1 MRDTTVRLLPLW
13 FGWVDTRV
21 PVLAG
26 VFSMTRDPQARMH
39 IRLAGMLAHALRKLL
54 QHRPIL
60 LIGLF
65 LLLTLGQRPAT
76 SADKPLLL
84 GVFPHLAAK
93 QIIENYQPLATT
105 LEKQLHRRVVVYS
118 APNFS
123 TFVERTQR
131 GDYDILLTPPHLAW
145 LARQDAGY
153 RPLLKYAQPVH
164 GLLVVRS
171 DSPFTAP
178 EALRGRT
185 IATADA
191 IAVACL
197 ALEVDLAK
205 RGLKRGIDYRT
216 MESGTHTS
224 TIMQV
229 VNKRADAAMIG
240 QHAYQLMPDDVRNQL
255 RILAKTPP
263 LSSLMYL
270 THPRMRDHE
279 AQAVRQA
286 LLGFAASPEG
296 QAFMQRGQYGGF
308 VNVDGSELQAFR
320 PYALPAQAIL
330 RARR

>member
-1 MRDTTVRLLPLW
+1 M
-13 FGWVDTRV
+13 
-21 PVLAG
+21 
-26 VFSMTRDPQARMH
+26 S
-39 IRLAGMLAHALRKLL
+39 IRLKLAQALRTLL
-54 QHRPIL
+54 QHPVL
-60 LIGLF
+60 LMG
-65 LLLTLGQRPAT
+65 LLLLLALGSRPAA
-76 SADKPLLL
+76 SADKPLVL
-84 GVFPHLAAK
+84 GVFPHLAAR
-93 QIIENYQPLATT
+93 QIIENYQPLVST

-118 APNFS
+118 APNFR
-123 TFVERTQR
+123 TFIERTQK

-164 GLLVVRS
+164 GLLVVRV
-171 DSPFTAP
+171 DSPFTTP

-191 IAVACL
+191 VAVAGM
-197 ALEVDLAK
+197 ALEADLAK

-224 TIMQV
+224 TVMQV

-240 QHAYQLMPDDVRNQL
+240 QHAYQLMPDDLRTQL
-255 RILAKTPP
+255 RILVKTPP

-270 THPRMRDHE
+270 THPRLRDAE

-296 QAFMQRGQYGGF
+296 RAFMQRGQYGGF
-308 VNVDGSELQAFR
+308 VNVDGNELRAFR
-320 PYALPAQAIL
+320 PYALQAQEML

>member
-1 MRDTTVRLLPLW
+1 MRLLPLW
-13 FGWVDTRV
+13 FGCVDV
-21 PVLAG
+21 LSPVLAG
-26 VFSMTRDPQARMH
+26 VANMTHGPQARRP
-39 IRLAGMLAHALRKLL
+39 IRLMPAHALRTLR
-54 QHRPIL
+54 QHRSAL
-60 LIGLF
+60 LMGLF
-65 LLLTLGQRPAT
+65 LLLTLGSRPAT
-76 SADKPLLL
+76 SADKPLVL

-93 QIIENYQPLATT
+93 QIIENYQPLAST
-105 LEKQLHRRVVVYS
+105 LEKQLHRHVVVYS
-118 APNFS
+118 APNLR
-123 TFVERTQR
+123 TFAERTQQ

-153 RPLLKYAQPVH
+153 RPLLKYAQPVQ

-171 DSPFTAP
+171 DSPVTAP

-191 IAVACL
+191 IAMASL
-197 ALEVDLAK
+197 ALEADLAK
-205 RGLKRGIDYRT
+205 RGLKRGLDYRT

-224 TIMQV
+224 TMMQV

-240 QHAYQLMPDDVRNQL
+240 QHAYQLMPDDLRNQL

-270 THPRMRDHE
+270 AHPRMGDAE

-286 LLGFAASPEG
+286 LLSFAARPEG
-296 QAFMQRGQYGGF
+296 QAFMQNGQYGGF
-308 VNVDGSELQAFR
+308 VSVDGNELHAFRSYALQA
-320 PYALPAQAIL
+320 QEML